1 MTEIT
6 RQRLPQAVQLLM
18 YQPRRLKNQLK
29 RNPRLKVFSLTKEK
43 QKKRKRK
50 NKIKRCIYNQSSG
63 LEARFLCLETW
74 WSLKVEREVST
85 GIVQIKKSVTQ
96 AKFSWLPF
104 KKISR
109 IKEEVDLF
117 LTRMN
122 SNQVCQKSKTDWL
135 RTWILPSTL

>member
-1 MTEIT
+1 MTETIN
-6 RQRLPQAVQLLM
+6 QKLPQVVQLLK
-18 YQPRRLKNQLK
+18 YPLK
-29 RNPRLKVFSLTKEK
+29 RLSSQSKRNHPLKVFSLRKEK

-50 NKIKRCIYNQSSG
+50 NKNKRWIYNQSSG

-122 SNQVCQKSKTDWL
+122 FNQVCQKLKTDWL
-135 RTWILPSTL
+135 RTWILLGTL